1 MIAQL
6 LFRSRLCRYIVS
18 KGCALARLMR
28 SPFLRNSAAD
38 GTGFP
43 APGRELQILTEP
55 HSLDCSR
62 GAAEAHAGA
71 IFAFP
76 ANWRS

>member
-38 GTGFP
+38 GMGFP
-43 APGRELQILTEP
+43 APGRELQILSIT
-55 HSLDCSR
+55 LDCSR